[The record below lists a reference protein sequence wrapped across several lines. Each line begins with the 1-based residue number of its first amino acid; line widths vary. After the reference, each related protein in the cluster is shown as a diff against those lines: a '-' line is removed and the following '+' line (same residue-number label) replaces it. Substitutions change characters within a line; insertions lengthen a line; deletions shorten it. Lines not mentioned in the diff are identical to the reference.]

1 MKKLDWKKTI
11 IKKNLK
17 IKDAVKS
24 LISSQMQICLVIDLN
39 GKFYG
44 TITDGDI
51 RRGFL
56 KGYDLNTPILKI
68 IKKKSMYCNEGASKI
83 TIRTIALKK
92 SINHIPILDKNHK
105 ISSLYSFQNTVYKK
119 YKSENNNLFL
129 VMAGG
134 FGKRLLPYTK
144 KTPKPLLEVRGK
156 PLISYIIKH
165 AKKFHF
171 KNFYISTFYLK
182 DKIKKYFR
190 ENKDLK
196 INPSYIEEK
205 NPLGTAGCLYFL
217 KNKMDQN
224 QNVVVCNSDIITKID
239 YSELLKFHD
248 KNKSDLTM
256 VVKLNKETSPYGVVN
271 VKSGVIVDLE
281 EKPDNFSFINLGI
294 YVLSKKTVN
303 TIKKKFTNITDLVAR
318 KNSNLKTIIFPINED
333 FLDFGKKEVYLKNK
347 NLKIKL

>member
-1 MKKLDWKKTI
+1 M
-11 IKKNLK
+11 
-17 IKDAVKS
+17 
-24 LISSQMQICLVIDLN
+24 
-39 GKFYG
+39 
-44 TITDGDI
+44 
-51 RRGFL
+51 
-56 KGYDLNTPILKI
+56 
-68 IKKKSMYCNEGASKI
+68 
-83 TIRTIALKK
+83 
-92 SINHIPILDKNHK
+92 K
-105 ISSLYSFQNTVYKK
+105 ISI
-119 YKSENNNLFL
+119 
-129 VMAGG
+129 
-134 FGKRLLPYTK
+134 LLPYKENFSKNYAGAVSIFVNDILNNSSFKKNINVYGSTNYKNVLNQKYINLDYNKLVFKSNTK
-144 KTPKPLLEVRGK
+144 
-156 PLISYIIKH
+156 SYIKD
-165 AKKFHF
+165 F
-171 KNFYISTFYLK
+171 LK
-182 DKIKKYFR
+182 
-190 ENKDLK
+190 
-196 INPSYIEEK
+196 IEEK